1 MTETPPR
8 RRPTIGDVAR
18 TAGVSSATVS
28 RALNGGRWVSPS
40 AMRSVNDAV
49 ERTGYRVNTSARSLK
64 TRRSGSV
71 AFLLGEGVD
80 RLFSDPNFSVL
91 LRGISASLEAEGLSM
106 MLLLGETL
114 AEKER
119 TAQLV
124 TSGMVDGAFVVSWY
138 REDGLLRELHSH
150 GVPMVSAG
158 PAPERWGPIGSVQS
172 DDHGGAGVMTRHL
185 LATGRQRIGFITG
198 PGDMNGSDARLE
210 GFREASP
217 HPVDGAL
224 IARGDYSYGSGIA
237 GARKLLER
245 RPDLDAIFAAND
257 LMAAGAMAEVREAGR
272 TVPGDVAIAGF
283 DDSTAAA
290 STDPGLT
297 TMRQPFLRITREM
310 TRALIDQI
318 NGHPPATVTL
328 PTELVV
334 RASTDA
340 PTGNHQRQSIQAT
353 QAGGSGVSREQSGL
367 ARGGFDV
374 SARRR

>member
-1 MTETPPR
+1 MTETTPR
-8 RRPTIGDVAR
+8 RRPTIGDVAQ

-28 RALNGGRWVSPS
+28 RALNGGRWVSPDT
-40 AMRSVNDAV
+40 MRSVHEAV
-49 ERTGYRVNTSARSLK
+49 ERTGYHVNASARSLK

-80 RLFSDPNFSVL
+80 RLFSDPNFATL
-91 LRGISASLEAEGLSM
+91 LRGISAALAAEDLSM

-119 TAQLV
+119 TTELV

-158 PAPERWGPIGSVQS
+158 PPPATWGPIGSVQS
-172 DDHGGAGVMTRHL
+172 DDRAGASVMTRHL
-185 LATGRQRIGFITG
+185 LAAGRRRIGFITG
-198 PGDMNGSDARLE
+198 PGDMNGRDARLE
-210 GFREASP
+210 GFRGASP
-217 HPVDGAL
+217 HSVDGAL
-224 IARGDYSYGSGIA
+224 IARGDYSYASGAA

-257 LMAAGAMAEVREAGR
+257 LMAAGAFAEVQATGR
-272 TVPGDVAIAGF
+272 KVPDDVAIAGF
-283 DDSTAAA
+283 DDSTAAI
-290 STDPGLT
+290 STHPGIT

-310 TRALIDQI
+310 TRALVDQI
-318 NGHPPATVTL
+318 NGQPPATVSL

-334 RASTDA
+334 RGSTE
-340 PTGNHQRQSIQAT
+340 AT
-353 QAGGSGVSREQSGL
+353 PGDQPGQ
-367 ARGGFDV
+367 
-374 SARRR
+374 